1 MSLPRILPRLGCALA
16 CGSVFLAAARG
27 ADADVTSWL
36 YVGGGLASSAMAG
49 SATEVPGLFAAE
61 TGLGSA
67 PEKDVIVG
75 GLFKSLTYFGQGTD
89 LGLAVRGASG
99 GFVRGG
105 FGLALD
111 LGGYVRLTRQGSQG
125 FLGALVIGGPLGLQ
139 LAATTEIGSND
150 ARVYG
155 ATLGIDLLRLTVYRT
170 ATQRYFPNPFPPAG
184 LGWRQ

>member
-16 CGSVFLAAARG
+16 SGCIFLAPANRAR
-27 ADADVTSWL
+27 ADITSWL
-36 YVGGGLASSAMAG
+36 YVGGGMASSALAG
-49 SATEVPGLFAAE
+49 SPTEVPGVFAAE

-67 PEKDVIVG
+67 PEKDLIIG

-89 LGLAVRGASG
+89 LGLVVRGASG

-111 LGGYVRLTRQGSQG
+111 LGAYNRFTRQGSQG
-125 FLGALVIGGPLGLQ
+125 FLGALVLGGPVGLQ
-139 LAATTEIGSND
+139 LVATTELGSND
-150 ARVYG
+150 TRVYG

-184 LGWRQ
+184 LGRRQ

>member
-16 CGSVFLAAARG
+16 SGCVFLAAASR
-27 ADADVTSWL
+27 AQADVTSWL
-36 YVGGGLASSAMAG
+36 YVGGGMASSSVAG
-49 SATEVPGLFAAE
+49 SGAEVPGVFAAE

-67 PEKDVIVG
+67 PEKDVIIG

-89 LGLAVRGASG
+89 LALTVRGASG

-111 LGGYVRLTRQGSQG
+111 LGGYIRLSHQGSQG
-125 FLGALVIGGPLGLQ
+125 FLGALVLGAPLGLQ
-139 LAATTEIGSND
+139 LMATTEIGSNES
-150 ARVYG
+150 RIYG

-184 LGWRQ
+184 LGRRQ